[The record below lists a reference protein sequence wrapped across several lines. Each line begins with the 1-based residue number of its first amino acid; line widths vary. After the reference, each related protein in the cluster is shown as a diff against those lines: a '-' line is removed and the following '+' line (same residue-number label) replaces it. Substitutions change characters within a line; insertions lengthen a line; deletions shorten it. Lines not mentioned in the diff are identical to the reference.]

1 MVTPAGSGNGG
12 INSNPMK
19 LQAQAHVVGEPDGV
33 SELTSNI
40 PGKNG
45 PSCVQLPPVT
55 DKPAGQMAVA
65 KIGGAG
71 KGGIAG
77 TRTKVEVVT
86 GIRPFRGLLTQVP
99 FS

>member
-1 MVTPAGSGNGG
+1 MVTPTGGGNG
-12 INSNPMK
+12 SPNPKK
-19 LQAQAHVVGEPDGV
+19 LQAHAHVVGEPEGV
-33 SELTSNI
+33 PELTSNI

-65 KIGGAG
+65 RIGGAG
-71 KGGIAG
+71 KGGITG
-77 TRTKVEVVT
+77 TRIKVEVVT